1 MVNNTA
7 LIVFAIMAA
16 LGVTAATLVVPQAQA
31 VVPVRLH
38 PTCQSNPGYS
48 HGEPPHRCGQ

>member
-1 MVNNTA
+1 
-7 LIVFAIMAA
+7 MAA

-31 VVPVRLH
+31 VLLLGH

-48 HGEPPHRCGQ
+48 HGEQPHRCGQ